1 MTRKDDILKTTE
13 DFSPKERAA
22 AIAHWI
28 YSKTAERDDSA
39 WTLRVADAWRDL
51 DPNAREFNLAS
62 IETWVSYPEIFEAWV
77 EAIKS
82 CK

>member
-1 MTRKDDILKTTE
+1 M
-13 DFSPKERAA
+13 
-22 AIAHWI
+22 
-28 YSKTAERDDSA
+28 
-39 WTLRVADAWRDL
+39 RVADAWRDL